1 MISLFLF
8 SSDPV
13 YVHQVEVSNLV
24 YSMLSSLK
32 GLWDMKMSAE
42 FVSFQP
48 NSYFKHTLIFS
59 FEDYVIKKQY
69 VTITFKT
76 VDDIL

>member
-1 MISLFLF
+1 MSDNLCINFAGIVNFNLRSPFFF

-42 FVSFQP
+42 FVSFQL
-48 NSYFKHTLIFS
+48 NSYFKHTLILS
-59 FEDYVIKKQY
+59 
-69 VTITFKT
+69 
-76 VDDIL
+76 L